1 MTPLE
6 RIYKEVNAR
15 VNNAHELPDGTKDKD
30 FQLGED
36 SAYAF
41 VLGLIEE
48 LQEQE
53 PQGLDGQPKRKL
65 RKVCNLREDLKAD
78 KPIEERLEELRQI
91 RAEKDRLDE
100 AAGEYME
107 HIPESEPELMDS
119 FYDWE
124 QMEAAFKAGAKWRDA
139 QMKVPNS
146 TELIAEWHEVKDIL
160 KEKDFRGDQWRLA
173 YQAFMFGFSR
183 GLNTK
188 K

>member
-53 PQGLDGQPKRKL
+53 PQGLDDAAQAY
-65 RKVCNLREDLKAD
+65 EDSLGYYECMNQW
-78 KPIEERLEELRQI
+78 PSV
-91 RAEKDRLDE
+91 
-100 AAGEYME
+100 G
-107 HIPESEPELMDS
+107 
-119 FYDWE
+119 
-124 QMEAAFKAGAKWRDA
+124 FKAGAKWMA
-139 QMKVPNS
+139 EQF
-146 TELIAEWHEVKDIL
+146 ELTR
-160 KEKDFRGDQWRLA
+160 KE
-173 YQAFMFGFSR
+173 
-183 GLNTK
+183 N
-188 K
+188 